1 MSTLAVSAPSSAT
14 RSFADVWL
22 ITLGHTL
29 THWYP
34 ATFYLLLPLIGNELH
49 LSYEQIGSILTCQ
62 FICGALSNVP
72 GGMIADSVPRK
83 GLLMALALCW
93 VGAPYLLMG
102 FTHSY
107 WTLLACAGL
116 VGIGNN
122 FWHPTAIPLLA
133 RAFPEQKGFVVSI
146 HGMGGNVGDALAPL
160 AAGVLLASM
169 SWRNV
174 VVVNIVPGILMA
186 CVILVLVG
194 GMNVASEHAGGGKV
208 SAGLAK
214 RLHDLR
220 ELLRNQTLVMIS
232 LGSAF
237 RAMTQSALLTFLPL
251 YLARQMG
258 YPPKW
263 IGVCMF
269 SLQAAGFLMTPIAG
283 HFSDRMGRQ
292 RIIVSSMAMT
302 MVVLLGM
309 AFAGRSSLFVI
320 LVAFLGFFL
329 FAVRSVLQA
338 WLLELDAVEPGRN
351 GHRHSVRQSGARRRY
366 RPSVGRRAGRSL
378 RPKRRILFSCGHDR
392 DRKSVRVL
400 HADAGA
406 ALGGL
411 ALRWQI
417 YLRCC
422 CLQIHF
428 GSVRASLRWWP
439 SDEFEDCL
447 AYRALSSY
455 FIRFQ

>member
-1 MSTLAVSAPSSAT
+1 MTTLEISAPAPAVTAKAS
-14 RSFADVWL
+14 RPFADVWL
-22 ITLGHTL
+22 ISFGHML

-34 ATFYLLLPLIGNELH
+34 ATFYLLLPLIGNELG
-49 LSYEQIGSILTCQ
+49 LSYGQIGSILTCQ
-62 FICGALSNVP
+62 FVCGSLSNVP
-72 GGMIADSVPRK
+72 GGMIADAVPRK

-107 WTLLACAGL
+107 WTLLGCAGL

-133 RAFPEQKGFVVSI
+133 RSFPQRKGFVVSI

-160 AAGVLLASM
+160 AAGFLLASM

-186 CVILVLVG
+186 FAILFLVG
-194 GMNVASEHAGGGKV
+194 GLNVGGEGGAARQHVPFAS
-208 SAGLAK
+208 GLRA
-214 RLHDLR
+214 RLKDLR
-220 ELLRNQTLVMIS
+220 ELLKNQTLVMIS

-258 YPPKW
+258 YSPKW
-263 IGVCMF
+263 VGLCMF
-269 SLQAAGFLMTPIAG
+269 SLQAAGFAVTPLAG
-283 HFSDRMGRQ
+283 HLSDKMGRQ

-309 AFAGRSSLFVI
+309 AFAGRSSAFVI

-338 WLLELDAVEPGRN
+338 WLLDATPA
-351 GHRHSVRQSGARRRY
+351 RQGGTSIG
-366 RPSVGRRAGRSL
+366 
-378 RPKRRILFSCGHDR
+378 ILFGSQA
-392 DRKSVRVL
+392 L
-400 HADAGA
+400 GA
-406 ALGGL
+406 AVGPVSGGIL
-411 ALRWQI
+411 ADHYGL
-417 YLRCC
+417 
-422 CLQIHF
+422 
-428 GSVRASLRWWP
+428 SVVFL
-439 SDEFEDCL
+439 FL
-447 AYRALSSY
+447 AGTIVIANLFVFFTPTPERRLVV
-455 FIRFQ
+455 

>member
-1 MSTLAVSAPSSAT
+1 MTTFEISAPASAALPAKS
-14 RSFADVWL
+14 RPFADVWL
-22 ITLGHTL
+22 ISFGHML

-34 ATFYLLLPLIGNELH
+34 ATFYLLLPLIGNELG
-49 LSYEQIGSILTCQ
+49 LSYGQIGSILTCQ
-62 FICGALSNVP
+62 FVCGSLSNIP
-72 GGMIADSVPRK
+72 GGMIADAVPRK

-133 RAFPEQKGFVVSI
+133 RSFPQRKGFVVSI

-160 AAGVLLASM
+160 AAGFLLASM

-174 VVVNIVPGILMA
+174 VTVNVVPGILVA
-186 CVILVLVG
+186 CIIMFFVG
-194 GMNVASEHAGGGKV
+194 GLNVGGDTGPARKQV
-208 SAGLAK
+208 PFAAGLRS
-214 RLHDLR
+214 RLQDLR
-220 ELLRNQTLVMIS
+220 GLLKNRTVVMIS

-237 RAMTQSALLTFLPL
+237 RSTTQSALLTFLPL

-258 YPPKW
+258 YSPKW
-263 IGVCMF
+263 VGICMF
-269 SLQAAGFLMTPIAG
+269 SLQAAGFAMTPIAG
-283 HFSDRMGRQ
+283 HLSDKMGRQ

-309 AFAGRSSLFVI
+309 AFAGHSDAFVI

-338 WLLELDAVEPGRN
+338 WLLDSTPAHQG
-351 GHRHSVRQSGARRRY
+351 GTSIG
-366 RPSVGRRAGRSL
+366 
-378 RPKRRILFSCGHDR
+378 ILFGSQ
-392 DRKSVRVL
+392 
-400 HADAGA
+400 AMGA
-406 ALGGL
+406 AIGPLSGGILADHYGLGVVFLFL
-411 ALRWQI
+411 AGTIVIANLFVFFTPTPER
-417 YLRCC
+417 R
-422 CLQIHF
+422 
-428 GSVRASLRWWP
+428 GV
-439 SDEFEDCL
+439 
-447 AYRALSSY
+447 
-455 FIRFQ
+455 

>member
-1 MSTLAVSAPSSAT
+1 MTTLEISASGSAALPAKT
-14 RSFADVWL
+14 ARPFADLWL
-22 ITLGHTL
+22 ISFGHML

-34 ATFYLLLPLIGNELH
+34 ATFYLLLPLIGNELG
-49 LSYEQIGSILTCQ
+49 LSYGQIGSILTCQ
-62 FICGALSNVP
+62 FVCGSLSNIP
-72 GGMIADSVPRK
+72 GGMIADAVPRK

-107 WTLLACAGL
+107 WTLLGCAGL

-133 RAFPEQKGFVVSI
+133 RSFPQRKGFVVSI

-160 AAGVLLASM
+160 AAGFLLASM

-186 CVILVLVG
+186 CAILFFVG
-194 GMNVASEHAGGGKV
+194 GLNVGGEDGAGAARKQPPFASGL
-208 SAGLAK
+208 SA
-214 RLHDLR
+214 RLKDLR
-220 ELLRNQTLVMIS
+220 ELLNNRTLVMIS

-237 RAMTQSALLTFLPL
+237 RSMTQSALLTFLPL

-258 YPPKW
+258 YSPKW
-263 IGVCMF
+263 VGLCMF
-269 SLQAAGFLMTPIAG
+269 SLQAAGFAMTPIAG
-283 HFSDRMGRQ
+283 HLSDKIGRQ

-309 AFAGRSSLFVI
+309 AFAGHSDAFVI

-338 WLLELDAVEPGRN
+338 WLLDSTPAHQG
-351 GHRHSVRQSGARRRY
+351 GTSIG
-366 RPSVGRRAGRSL
+366 
-378 RPKRRILFSCGHDR
+378 ILFGSQA
-392 DRKSVRVL
+392 L
-400 HADAGA
+400 GA
-406 ALGGL
+406 AIGPLSGGIL
-411 ALRWQI
+411 ADHYGLNVVF
-417 YLRCC
+417 L
-422 CLQIHF
+422 F
-428 GSVRASLRWWP
+428 
-439 SDEFEDCL
+439 L
-447 AYRALSSY
+447 AGTIVIANLFVFFTPTPER
-455 FIRFQ
+455 RGV

>member
-1 MSTLAVSAPSSAT
+1 MTTIEISAPVRAS

-34 ATFYLLLPLIGNELH
+34 ATFYLLLPLIGNELE
-49 LSYEQIGSILTCQ
+49 LSYGQIGSILTCQ
-62 FICGALSNVP
+62 FVCGALSNIP
-72 GGMIADSVPRK
+72 GGMIADAVPRK

-93 VGAPYLLMG
+93 VGAPYLLMS

-122 FWHPTAIPLLA
+122 VWHPTAIPLLA
-133 RAFPEQKGFVVSI
+133 RSFPQRKGFVVSI

-169 SWRNV
+169 SCRNV

-194 GMNVASEHAGGGKV
+194 GLNVGSEHASGGKDGALF
-208 SAGLAK
+208 AGVAK
-214 RLHDLR
+214 RLRDLR
-220 ELLRNQTLVMIS
+220 GLLNNRTVAMIS

-269 SLQAAGFLMTPIAG
+269 SLQAAGFAMTPIAG
-283 HFSDRMGRQ
+283 HFSDKMGRQ
-292 RIIVSSMAMT
+292 RIIVISMAMT

-309 AFAGRSSLFVI
+309 AFAGRSCLFVI

-338 WLLELDAVEPGRN
+338 WLLDATP
-351 GHRHSVRQSGARRRY
+351 
-366 RPSVGRRAGRSL
+366 PSQGGTSIG
-378 RPKRRILFSCGHDR
+378 ILFGSQA
-392 DRKSVRVL
+392 L
-400 HADAGA
+400 GA
-406 ALGGL
+406 AIGPVTSGVLADHYGL
-411 ALRWQI
+411 NVVF
-417 YLRCC
+417 YL
-422 CLQIHF
+422 
-428 GSVRASLRWWP
+428 
-439 SDEFEDCL
+439 L
-447 AYRALSSY
+447 ATTIVIANLFVFFTPTPERRPAV
-455 FIRFQ
+455 

>member
-1 MSTLAVSAPSSAT
+1 MTLAVSSPTAAA

-34 ATFYLLLPLIGNELH
+34 STFYLLLPLIGNELH

-62 FICGALSNVP
+62 FVCGALSNIP

-107 WTLLACAGL
+107 GTLLACAGL

-133 RAFPEQKGFVVSI
+133 RSFPQRKGFVVSI
-146 HGMGGNVGDALAPL
+146 HGMGGNVGDALGPL
-160 AAGVLLASM
+160 AAGLLLANM

-194 GMNVASEHAGGGKV
+194 GLNVGTDHATGGSKSGAML
-208 SAGLAK
+208 SRLAA
-214 RLHDLR
+214 RLRDLR
-220 ELLRNQTLVMIS
+220 QLLKNRTLVMIS

-237 RAMTQSALLTFLPL
+237 RSMTQSALLTFLPL

-269 SLQAAGFLMTPIAG
+269 SLQAAGFAMTPVAG
-283 HFSDRMGRQ
+283 HFSDMMGRQ

-309 AFAGRSSLFVI
+309 AFAGQSSVFVI
-320 LVAFLGFFL
+320 LIAFLGFFL
-329 FAVRSVLQA
+329 FAVRAVLQA
-338 WLLELDAVEPGRN
+338 WLLDATPPSQG
-351 GHRHSVRQSGARRRY
+351 GTAIGIMFGSQALGAAIGPVTGGVLADHY
-366 RPSVGRRAGRSL
+366 GLNVVFYFLATTIVVANLFVFFTPTPPRRA
-378 RPKRRILFSCGHDR
+378 P
-392 DRKSVRVL
+392 
-400 HADAGA
+400 
-406 ALGGL
+406 
-411 ALRWQI
+411 
-417 YLRCC
+417 
-422 CLQIHF
+422 
-428 GSVRASLRWWP
+428 
-439 SDEFEDCL
+439 
-447 AYRALSSY
+447 
-455 FIRFQ
+455 

>member
-62 FICGALSNVP
+62 FICGALSNIP

-133 RAFPEQKGFVVSI
+133 RAFPERKGFVVSI

-338 WLLELDAVEPGRN
+338 WLLN
-351 GHRHSVRQSGARRRY
+351 ST
-366 RPSVGRRAGRSL
+366 PSSQGGTAIG
-378 RPKRRILFSCGHDR
+378 ILFGSQA
-392 DRKSVRVL
+392 L
-400 HADAGA
+400 GA
-406 ALGGL
+406 AIGPVSGGVL
-411 ALRWQI
+411 ADHYGLNVVF
-417 YLRCC
+417 Y
-422 CLQIHF
+422 F
-428 GSVRASLRWWP
+428 
-439 SDEFEDCL
+439 L
-447 AYRALSSY
+447 AGTIVIANLFVFFTPTPDRRSAA
-455 FIRFQ
+455 

>member
-1 MSTLAVSAPSSAT
+1 MTTFEISAPSSAVLPAKS

-22 ITLGHTL
+22 ISFGHML

-34 ATFYLLLPLIGNELH
+34 ATFYLLLPLIGNELG
-49 LSYEQIGSILTCQ
+49 LSYGQIGSILTCQ
-62 FICGALSNVP
+62 FACGSLSNIP
-72 GGMIADSVPRK
+72 GGMIADAVPRK

-133 RAFPEQKGFVVSI
+133 RSFPQRKGFVVSI

-160 AAGVLLASM
+160 AAGFLLASM

-174 VVVNIVPGILMA
+174 VAVNVVPGILMA
-186 CVILVLVG
+186 CAILFFIGGLNVG
-194 GMNVASEHAGGGKV
+194 GEGGTARKQLPFA
-208 SAGLAK
+208 AGLRA
-214 RLHDLR
+214 RLQDLR
-220 ELLRNQTLVMIS
+220 GLLKNRTVMMIS

-237 RAMTQSALLTFLPL
+237 RSMTQSALLTFLPL

-263 IGVCMF
+263 VGVCMF
-269 SLQAAGFLMTPIAG
+269 TLQAAGFAVTPIAG
-283 HFSDRMGRQ
+283 HLSDKMGRQ

-309 AFAGRSSLFVI
+309 AFAGHSDAFVI

-338 WLLELDAVEPGRN
+338 WLLDSTPAHQG
-351 GHRHSVRQSGARRRY
+351 GTSIG
-366 RPSVGRRAGRSL
+366 
-378 RPKRRILFSCGHDR
+378 ILFGSQA
-392 DRKSVRVL
+392 L
-400 HADAGA
+400 GA
-406 ALGGL
+406 AIGPLSGGIL
-411 ALRWQI
+411 ADHYGL
-417 YLRCC
+417 
-422 CLQIHF
+422 
-428 GSVRASLRWWP
+428 SVVFL
-439 SDEFEDCL
+439 FL
-447 AYRALSSY
+447 AGTIVVANLFVFFTPTPER
-455 FIRFQ
+455 RGV

>member
-62 FICGALSNVP
+62 FICGALSNIP

-133 RAFPEQKGFVVSI
+133 RAFPERKGFVVSI

-338 WLLELDAVEPGRN
+338 WLLD
-351 GHRHSVRQSGARRRY
+351 ST
-366 RPSVGRRAGRSL
+366 PSSQGGTAIG
-378 RPKRRILFSCGHDR
+378 ILFGSQA
-392 DRKSVRVL
+392 L
-400 HADAGA
+400 GA
-406 ALGGL
+406 AIGPVSGGVL
-411 ALRWQI
+411 ADHYGLNVVF
-417 YLRCC
+417 Y
-422 CLQIHF
+422 F
-428 GSVRASLRWWP
+428 
-439 SDEFEDCL
+439 L
-447 AYRALSSY
+447 AGTIVIANLFVFFTPTPERRSAA
-455 FIRFQ
+455 

>member
-1 MSTLAVSAPSSAT
+1 MTTFEISAPASTVLPAKS
-14 RSFADVWL
+14 RPFADVWL
-22 ITLGHTL
+22 ISVGHML

-34 ATFYLLLPLIGNELH
+34 ATFYLLLPLIRHALGLG
-49 LSYEQIGSILTCQ
+49 YGRIGSILTSQ
-62 FICGALSNVP
+62 FVCGSLSNIP
-72 GGMIADSVPRK
+72 GGMIADAVPRK

-107 WTLLACAGL
+107 WTLLGCAGL

-133 RAFPEQKGFVVSI
+133 RSFPQRKGFVVSI

-160 AAGVLLASM
+160 AAGFLLAAM

-186 CVILVLVG
+186 CAILFFVG
-194 GMNVASEHAGGGKV
+194 RLNLDNDS
-208 SAGLAK
+208 SAARMQMPFAK
-214 RLHDLR
+214 GFRARLQDLR
-220 ELLRNQTLVMIS
+220 ELLNNRTVVMIS

-258 YPPKW
+258 YSPKLV
-263 IGVCMF
+263 GTCMF
-269 SLQAAGFLMTPIAG
+269 MLQAAGFAVTPIAG
-283 HFSDRMGRQ
+283 HLSDKMGRQ

-309 AFAGRSSLFVI
+309 AVAGHSAAFV
-320 LVAFLGFFL
+320 LLLAFVGFFL

-338 WLLELDAVEPGRN
+338 WLLDSTAPHQG
-351 GHRHSVRQSGARRRY
+351 GTSIG
-366 RPSVGRRAGRSL
+366 
-378 RPKRRILFSCGHDR
+378 ILFGSQA
-392 DRKSVRVL
+392 L
-400 HADAGA
+400 GA
-406 ALGGL
+406 AIGPLSGGIL
-411 ALRWQI
+411 ADHYGLNVVFLFLARTI
-417 YLRCC
+417 V
-422 CLQIHF
+422 I
-428 GSVRASLRWWP
+428 ASLFVFFTPAPER
-439 SDEFEDCL
+439 
-447 AYRALSSY
+447 RGV
-455 FIRFQ
+455 

>member
-1 MSTLAVSAPSSAT
+1 MTTFEISAPASAALPAKS
-14 RSFADVWL
+14 RPFADVWL
-22 ITLGHTL
+22 ISFGHML

-34 ATFYLLLPLIGNELH
+34 ATFYLLLPLIGNELG
-49 LSYEQIGSILTCQ
+49 LSYGQIGSILTCQ
-62 FICGALSNVP
+62 FVCGSLSNIP
-72 GGMIADSVPRK
+72 GGMIADAVPRK

-133 RAFPEQKGFVVSI
+133 RSFPQRKGFVVSI

-160 AAGVLLASM
+160 AAGFLLASM

-174 VVVNIVPGILMA
+174 VTVNVVPGILVA
-186 CVILVLVG
+186 CIIMFFVG
-194 GMNVASEHAGGGKV
+194 GLNVGGDTGTARKQV
-208 SAGLAK
+208 PFAAGLRS
-214 RLHDLR
+214 RLQDLR
-220 ELLRNQTLVMIS
+220 GLLKNRTVVMIS

-237 RAMTQSALLTFLPL
+237 RSTTQSALLTFLPL

-258 YPPKW
+258 YSPKW
-263 IGVCMF
+263 VGICMF
-269 SLQAAGFLMTPIAG
+269 SLQAAGFAMTPIAG
-283 HFSDRMGRQ
+283 HLSDKMGRQ

-309 AFAGRSSLFVI
+309 AFAGHSDAFVI

-338 WLLELDAVEPGRN
+338 WLLDSTPAHQG
-351 GHRHSVRQSGARRRY
+351 GTSIG
-366 RPSVGRRAGRSL
+366 
-378 RPKRRILFSCGHDR
+378 ILFGSQ
-392 DRKSVRVL
+392 
-400 HADAGA
+400 AMGA
-406 ALGGL
+406 AIGPLSGGILADHYGLGVVFLFL
-411 ALRWQI
+411 AGTIVIANLFVFFTPTPER
-417 YLRCC
+417 R
-422 CLQIHF
+422 
-428 GSVRASLRWWP
+428 GV
-439 SDEFEDCL
+439 
-447 AYRALSSY
+447 
-455 FIRFQ
+455 

>member
-1 MSTLAVSAPSSAT
+1 MTTFEISAPASAALPAKS
-14 RSFADVWL
+14 RPFADVWL
-22 ITLGHTL
+22 ISFGHML

-34 ATFYLLLPLIGNELH
+34 ATFYLLLPLIGNELG
-49 LSYEQIGSILTCQ
+49 LSYGQIGSIPTCQ
-62 FICGALSNVP
+62 FVCGSLSNIP
-72 GGMIADSVPRK
+72 GGMIADAVPRK

-133 RAFPEQKGFVVSI
+133 RSFPQRKGFVVSI

-160 AAGVLLASM
+160 AAGFLLASM

-174 VVVNIVPGILMA
+174 VTVNVVPGILVA
-186 CVILVLVG
+186 FVIMFFVG
-194 GMNVASEHAGGGKV
+194 GLNVGGDTGAARKQV
-208 SAGLAK
+208 PFAAGLRS
-214 RLHDLR
+214 RLQDLR
-220 ELLRNQTLVMIS
+220 GLLKNRTVVMIS

-237 RAMTQSALLTFLPL
+237 RSTTQSALLTFLPL

-258 YPPKW
+258 YSPKW
-263 IGVCMF
+263 VGICMF
-269 SLQAAGFLMTPIAG
+269 SLQAAGFAMTPIAG
-283 HFSDRMGRQ
+283 HLSDKMGRQ

-309 AFAGRSSLFVI
+309 AFAGHSDAFVI

-338 WLLELDAVEPGRN
+338 WLLDSTPAHQG
-351 GHRHSVRQSGARRRY
+351 GTSIG
-366 RPSVGRRAGRSL
+366 
-378 RPKRRILFSCGHDR
+378 ILFGSQ
-392 DRKSVRVL
+392 
-400 HADAGA
+400 AMGA
-406 ALGGL
+406 AIGPLSGGILADHYGLGVVFLFL
-411 ALRWQI
+411 AGTIVIANLFVFFTPTPER
-417 YLRCC
+417 R
-422 CLQIHF
+422 
-428 GSVRASLRWWP
+428 GV
-439 SDEFEDCL
+439 
-447 AYRALSSY
+447 
-455 FIRFQ
+455 

>member
-1 MSTLAVSAPSSAT
+1 MTTLEISAPAPAAAIAVKTS
-14 RSFADVWL
+14 RPFADVWL
-22 ITLGHTL
+22 ISFGHML

-34 ATFYLLLPLIGNELH
+34 ATFYLLLPLIGNDLG
-49 LSYEQIGSILTCQ
+49 LSYGQIGSILTCQ
-62 FICGALSNVP
+62 FVCGSLSNVP
-72 GGMIADSVPRK
+72 GGMIADAVPRK

-107 WTLLACAGL
+107 WTLLGCAGL

-133 RAFPEQKGFVVSI
+133 RSFPQRKGFVVSI

-160 AAGVLLASM
+160 AAGFLLASM

-186 CVILVLVG
+186 CAILFLVG
-194 GMNVASEHAGGGKV
+194 GLNVGGEGGAARKSESSL
-208 SAGLAK
+208 SA
-214 RLHDLR
+214 RLKDLH
-220 ELLRNQTLVMIS
+220 ELLKNRTLVMIS

-258 YPPKW
+258 YSPKW
-263 IGVCMF
+263 VGLCMF
-269 SLQAAGFLMTPIAG
+269 SLQAAGFAVTPIAG
-283 HFSDRMGRQ
+283 HLSDKMGRQ

-309 AFAGRSSLFVI
+309 AFAGRSDVFVI

-338 WLLELDAVEPGRN
+338 WLLDATPA
-351 GHRHSVRQSGARRRY
+351 RQGGTSIG
-366 RPSVGRRAGRSL
+366 
-378 RPKRRILFSCGHDR
+378 ILFGSQA
-392 DRKSVRVL
+392 L
-400 HADAGA
+400 GA
-406 ALGGL
+406 AVGPISGGIL
-411 ALRWQI
+411 ADHYGL
-417 YLRCC
+417 
-422 CLQIHF
+422 
-428 GSVRASLRWWP
+428 SVVFLFLAGTIVIANVFVFFTP
-439 SDEFEDCL
+439 SPERRM
-447 AYRALSSY
+447 A
-455 FIRFQ
+455 

>member
-1 MSTLAVSAPSSAT
+1 MTTLEISAPAPAPAIAVKTS
-14 RSFADVWL
+14 RPFADVWL
-22 ITLGHTL
+22 ISFGHML

-34 ATFYLLLPLIGNELH
+34 ATFYLLLPLIGNELG
-49 LSYEQIGSILTCQ
+49 LSYGQIGSILTCQ
-62 FICGALSNVP
+62 FVCGSLSNVP
-72 GGMIADSVPRK
+72 GGMIADAVPRK

-107 WTLLACAGL
+107 WTLLGCAGL

-133 RAFPEQKGFVVSI
+133 RSFPQRKGFVVSI

-160 AAGVLLASM
+160 AAGFLLASM

-186 CVILVLVG
+186 CAILFLVG
-194 GMNVASEHAGGGKV
+194 GLNVGGEGGAARKSESSL
-208 SAGLAK
+208 SA
-214 RLHDLR
+214 RLKDLR
-220 ELLRNQTLVMIS
+220 ELLKNRTLVMIS

-258 YPPKW
+258 YSPKW
-263 IGVCMF
+263 VGLCMF
-269 SLQAAGFLMTPIAG
+269 SLQAAGFAVTPIAG
-283 HFSDRMGRQ
+283 HLSDKMGRQ

-309 AFAGRSSLFVI
+309 AFAGRSSAFVI

-338 WLLELDAVEPGRN
+338 WLLDTTPA
-351 GHRHSVRQSGARRRY
+351 RQGGTSIG
-366 RPSVGRRAGRSL
+366 
-378 RPKRRILFSCGHDR
+378 ILFGSQA
-392 DRKSVRVL
+392 L
-400 HADAGA
+400 GA
-406 ALGGL
+406 AVGPISGGIL
-411 ALRWQI
+411 ADHYGLNVVFLFLAGTI
-417 YLRCC
+417 V
-422 CLQIHF
+422 IANVF
-428 GSVRASLRWWP
+428 VFFTP
-439 SDEFEDCL
+439 SPE
-447 AYRALSSY
+447 R
-455 FIRFQ
+455 RMV

>member
-1 MSTLAVSAPSSAT
+1 MTTLEIPAPASTLPAKAS

-22 ITLGHTL
+22 ISFGHML

-34 ATFYLLLPLIGNELH
+34 STFYLLLPLIGNELG
-49 LSYEQIGSILTCQ
+49 LSYGQIGSILTCQ
-62 FICGALSNVP
+62 FVCGSLSNIP
-72 GGMIADSVPRK
+72 GGMIADAVPRK

-107 WTLLACAGL
+107 WTLLGCAGL

-133 RAFPEQKGFVVSI
+133 RSFPQRKGFVVSI

-160 AAGVLLASM
+160 AAGFLLASM

-186 CVILVLVG
+186 CAILFFVG
-194 GMNVASEHAGGGKV
+194 GLNVGGEGGAARKQLLLAS
-208 SAGLAK
+208 GLRT
-214 RLHDLR
+214 RLRDLR
-220 ELLRNQTLVMIS
+220 ELLNNRTLVMIS

-237 RAMTQSALLTFLPL
+237 RSMTQSALLTFLPL

-258 YPPKW
+258 YSPKW
-263 IGVCMF
+263 VGVCMF
-269 SLQAAGFLMTPIAG
+269 SLQAAGFAMTPIAG
-283 HFSDRMGRQ
+283 HLSDTIGRQ

-302 MVVLLGM
+302 MAVLLGM
-309 AFAGRSSLFVI
+309 AFAGRSAAFVI

-338 WLLELDAVEPGRN
+338 WLLDSTPAHQG
-351 GHRHSVRQSGARRRY
+351 GTSIG
-366 RPSVGRRAGRSL
+366 
-378 RPKRRILFSCGHDR
+378 ILFGSQA
-392 DRKSVRVL
+392 L
-400 HADAGA
+400 GA
-406 ALGGL
+406 AIGPLSGGIL
-411 ALRWQI
+411 ADHYGLNVVF
-417 YLRCC
+417 L
-422 CLQIHF
+422 F
-428 GSVRASLRWWP
+428 
-439 SDEFEDCL
+439 L
-447 AYRALSSY
+447 AGTIVVANLFVFFTPTPER
-455 FIRFQ
+455 RTV

>member
-1 MSTLAVSAPSSAT
+1 MSTLAVLAPRGAS

-62 FICGALSNVP
+62 FICGALSNIP

-133 RAFPEQKGFVVSI
+133 RSFPQRKGFVVSI

-160 AAGVLLASM
+160 AAGMLLASM

-174 VVVNIVPGILMA
+174 VMVNIVPGILMA

-194 GMNVASEHAGGGKV
+194 GMNIASDHAGGGKDGAKDGAL
-208 SAGLAK
+208 SSGIAK
-214 RLHDLR
+214 RLRDLR
-220 ELLRNQTLVMIS
+220 ELLKNQTLVMIS

-269 SLQAAGFLMTPIAG
+269 SLQAAGFAMTPIAG

-302 MVVLLGM
+302 LVVLVGM
-309 AFAGRSSLFVI
+309 AFAGHSSLFVI

-338 WLLELDAVEPGRN
+338 WLLDSTP
-351 GHRHSVRQSGARRRY
+351 
-366 RPSVGRRAGRSL
+366 PSLGGTSIG
-378 RPKRRILFSCGHDR
+378 ILFGSQA
-392 DRKSVRVL
+392 L
-400 HADAGA
+400 GA
-406 ALGGL
+406 AIGPVTGGIL
-411 ALRWQI
+411 ADH
-417 YLRCC
+417 YG
-422 CLQIHF
+422 IHVVF
-428 GSVRASLRWWP
+428 Y
-439 SDEFEDCL
+439 FL
-447 AYRALSSY
+447 ATTIVIANL
-455 FIRFQ
+455 FIFFTPTPERRSGV